1 MVVVSVCAG
10 GRKVK
15 TGALLDHRGGRRA
28 PASSAGLAPAF
39 WVCGG
44 DGQPR
49 GGGGYDVFGLPS
61 GHVCAVIG
69 DVTRTGLNAA
79 VIMGRMRSA

>member
-15 TGALLDHRGGRRA
+15 TGACGPPRRQKGSGFECRACACLLGVRWGR
-28 PASSAGLAPAF
+28 S
-39 WVCGG
+39 
-44 DGQPR
+44 PR